1 LTKSIKKPDEA
12 KPTASPD
19 DGGDDN
25 KDKDGDDKGDDKPTS
40 VELIPIPDKP
50 TNAPAPAATEAKVE
64 SGNDSKPVASTRTG
78 DDAHA
83 TTIVV
88 DGTPTVSV
96 YFTVTVTDKDQA
108 TVTVTEKEKETV
120 TLVISA

>member
-12 KPTASPD
+12 KPTASPE

-25 KDKDGDDKGDDKPTS
+25 KDKDGDDKPTS

-50 TNAPAPAATEAKVE
+50 TNAPAPGATEAKVE
-64 SGNDSKPVASTRTG
+64 SGDDSKPVASTRTG